1 MSDELQNIKEQYSE
15 ATANDE
21 NDGLGV
27 GKRLRSIRTTRR
39 MTLRALAEESGLNIN
54 TLSLI
59 ENEHTSPS
67 VSTLQQLAQAL
78 QIPISDFF
86 DTDHGNRELVCQ
98 KQGQRLQVPF
108 ELSLMEDLAAG
119 MPHFGAESLIVT
131 LNPGADSG
139 HKPIVHTGREFV
151 YCIEGR
157 VTYTVDAQKYILESG
172 DSLVFEAYLPHHWK
186 NSSTK
191 PSRLMLVLCP
201 MDSRDN
207 PTERH
212 FSR

>member
-98 KQGQRLQVPF
+98 NRGSACKSR
-108 ELSLMEDLAAG
+108 S
-119 MPHFGAESLIVT
+119 
-131 LNPGADSG
+131 
-139 HKPIVHTGREFV
+139 
-151 YCIEGR
+151 
-157 VTYTVDAQKYILESG
+157 
-172 DSLVFEAYLPHHWK
+172 
-186 NSSTK
+186 NSA
-191 PSRLMLVLCP
+191 
-201 MDSRDN
+201 
-207 PTERH
+207 
-212 FSR
+212 